1 MAWRVCIHHELPGS
15 SLDSWWVS
23 VQLYCLLTLLAA
35 GFDTSVHI
43 SEEAR
48 NAPRA
53 VPFAIMCAT
62 ILSSVV
68 GWSEWRYLL
77 TYVTILDLALAVVN
91 IVLSFHA
98 GSDLQIIIEN
108 PIGQPMATV
117 CSQQPPVLIT
127 PYDIDLQI
135 FANSVGSTGTVV
147 IWAFM
152 VITLFITGMDYVCT
166 FHTLHANTFLTVRS
180 IHFSW

>member
-1 MAWRVCIHHELPGS
+1 V
-15 SLDSWWVS
+15 SLCSIAPPYFS
-23 VQLYCLLTLLAA
+23 LIPLAA

-48 NAPRA
+48 NAPQA

-77 TYVTILDLALAVVN
+77 IYLTILDLVLTVVN

-98 GSDLQIIIEN
+98 GNDLQIVIEN

-117 CSQQPPVLIT
+117 CSQ
-127 PYDIDLQI
+127 
-135 FANSVGSTGTVV
+135 
-147 IWAFM
+147 
-152 VITLFITGMDYVCT
+152 
-166 FHTLHANTFLTVRS
+166 
-180 IHFSW
+180 

>member
-1 MAWRVCIHHELPGS
+1 MGPS
-15 SLDSWWVS
+15 SIAPLIV
-23 VQLYCLLTLLAA
+23 YLTPPAA

-68 GWSEWRYLL
+68 GWSEWRHLLIYL
-77 TYVTILDLALAVVN
+77 TILDQALAVVN

-98 GSDLQIIIEN
+98 GGDLQIVIEN

-117 CSQQPPVLIT
+117 CSQ
-127 PYDIDLQI
+127 
-135 FANSVGSTGTVV
+135 
-147 IWAFM
+147 
-152 VITLFITGMDYVCT
+152 
-166 FHTLHANTFLTVRS
+166 
-180 IHFSW
+180 